1 MKMKIRD
8 SFSRYTSLQFS
19 TIYDKKVIISGL
31 FVFRV
36 QVDDRKTGFKQ
47 VCGLFEVSPKDST
60 GVSPFWVENTSLPA
74 ISKT

>member
-1 MKMKIRD
+1 MKIRN
-8 SFSRYTSLQFS
+8 SFSRYTILQFS

-47 VCGLFEVSPKDST
+47 VFELFEVSPKDST
-60 GVSPFWVENTSLPA
+60 GVSPFWAKNTSLPA

>member
-1 MKMKIRD
+1 MYED
-8 SFSRYTSLQFS
+8 E
-19 TIYDKKVIISGL
+19 DKKQFFTVHE
-31 FVFRV
+31 FRV

-60 GVSPFWVENTSLPA
+60 GASPFWVENTSLPA